1 MDCYA
6 RRQFPC
12 DNGVCVDR
20 ASLCD
25 GRIDCEDNS
34 DELNCSEC
42 KVDYARMCVI
52 IECFISTSDPF
63 NCFALR
69 QFTCGNGMCVD
80 PARMCDGN
88 DDCGDNSDELN
99 CSKCNIII

>member
-1 MDCYA
+1 M
-6 RRQFPC
+6 
-12 DNGVCVDR
+12 
-20 ASLCD
+20 
-25 GRIDCEDNS
+25 
-34 DELNCSEC
+34 
-42 KVDYARMCVI
+42 
-52 IECFISTSDPF
+52 CFISTSDAF
-63 NCFALR
+63 NCLAQR